1 MTAVVAK
8 KVAANMFQKFNLKN
22 IKPAK
27 YMFFTGKGGV
37 GKTSLSSSLAINL
50 ADTEKS
56 VLLVSTDPASN
67 LQDIF
72 KTTIGNKP
80 QSVKQVPNLYIIN
93 LDPEQAAKEYRE
105 SVLSSYRGLLPDSAI
120 ANMEEQLSGS
130 CTTEIAAFNEF
141 SSLLVDEK
149 IKNKF
154 DHIIFDTAPT
164 GHTLRM
170 LELPAAWNGYI
181 EHTGGNASCL
191 GQLSGLTDKK
201 QVYENAAK
209 TLKDKKH
216 TTLYLITRPQKIAV
230 DEVVRT
236 ARELAELNITNQVVV
251 FNYVLESCIKGD
263 KLSKSFFDNQ
273 QAVLNNLPKELVAV
287 EKFMSYLKPY
297 NIVGI
302 DNIRHLIT
310 EQKSMPQQVFK
321 NTKLKSKTK
330 SLQNLIEDLLKSN
343 KKVIFTMG
351 KGGVG
356 KTTIACEIAKGI
368 ASTGAKV
375 HLTTTDPAAHLKHF
389 IKGDKNLRVSEI
401 NPKIEIE
408 RYQKQILTE
417 ASKIMTK
424 ARIDYIKE
432 DLMSPCTEEIAVF
445 KAFAD
450 IVASAGEEIVV
461 IDTAPTGHT
470 LLLLDTTQ
478 SYARET
484 ERASK
489 KQETS
494 IAKLLPRLRDKNFTE
509 IIIVTLAEATP
520 YFESIRLQNDL
531 KRAGITSDTFVINNV
546 MAMHETKDEILKTRG
561 QAEIEWIKK
570 IAKQIQNIYVAEY
583 KL

>member
-1 MTAVVAK
+1 
-8 KVAANMFQKFNLKN
+8 MFKKFNLQN
-22 IKPAK
+22 IKATK
-27 YMFFTGKGGV
+27 YLFFTGKGGV

-50 ADTEKS
+50 ADNGKT

-72 KTTIGNKP
+72 KTKIGNKP
-80 QSVKQVPNLYIIN
+80 QAVKEVPNLFIIN

-105 SVLSSYRGLLPDSAI
+105 SVLSMYRGLLPDSAI

-141 SSLLVDEK
+141 SSLLTDKK
-149 IKNKF
+149 IKGKF

-181 EHTGGNASCL
+181 EQTGGNASCL

-201 QVYENAAK
+201 QIYENSAN
-209 TLKDKKH
+209 TLKDKTQ
-216 TTLYLITRPQKIAV
+216 TTLYLITRPQKLAI
-230 DEVVRT
+230 DEVLRT
-236 ARELAELNITNQVVV
+236 SKELKELNIINQVVV
-251 FNYVLESCIKGD
+251 FNYVLENCVKSD
-263 KLSKSFFDNQ
+263 MLSETFFNTQ
-273 QAVLNNLPKELVAV
+273 QEVLKNLPKELNAFD
-287 EKFMSYLKPY
+287 KYMSFLKPF

-310 EQKSMPQQVFK
+310 EKEHKPQNANNDIALDSQTK
-321 NTKLKSKTK
+321 NLE
-330 SLQNLIEDLLKSN
+330 QLIYDLYNSN

-356 KTTIACEIAKGI
+356 KTTIACEIAKGLS
-368 ASTGAKV
+368 AKGAKV
-375 HLTTTDPAAHLKHF
+375 HLTTTDPAAQLKYL
-389 IKGDKNLRVSEI
+389 IKGNANLRVTEI
-401 NPKIEIE
+401 NPKVEIE
-408 RYQKQILTE
+408 NYQKQIIAE
-417 ASKIMTK
+417 ASKTMAQDK
-424 ARIDYIKE
+424 IDYIKE

-450 IVASAGEEIVV
+450 IVASAGNEIVV

-478 SYARET
+478 SYAKEAA
-484 ERASK
+484 RASN

-494 IAKLLPRLRDKNFTE
+494 ITKLLPRLKDKNFTE

-520 YFESIRLQNDL
+520 YFESIRLQEDL
-531 KRAGITSDTFVINNV
+531 KRAGIINDTFVINSV
-546 MAMHETKDEILKTRG
+546 MAGIETKDKILYQRG
-561 QAEIEWIKK
+561 QSEKIWIDKIKK
-570 IAKQIQNIYVAEY
+570 EIPNVYLAQY